1 MTEFRTRH
9 QCHSSRRLRKLWPSR
24 RLRHSDGCPQSPAG
38 HDENTFGQSFDVLAR
53 HWRVGCPEDTLSP
66 KFEDLS
72 LLILSAVRSGS
83 LPPQSKLP
91 YATPQGESNVTRR
104 RNKTV
109 GLASAAAQRVT
120 PPAAAAVQPNVL
132 RRSETPMRNTVP
144 VRPERFAVIA
154 GVTTFPRFTE
164 LWCLWTGVPSW
175 QRLCER
181 YLPRVPPGVY

>member
-1 MTEFRTRH
+1 MDVRNHPLGTMKIHSVRVLTFLPGTGGWAVPKTRSRPNSRT
-9 QCHSSRRLRKLWPSR
+9 
-24 RLRHSDGCPQSPAG
+24 
-38 HDENTFGQSFDVLAR
+38 
-53 HWRVGCPEDTLSP
+53 
-66 KFEDLS
+66 
-72 LLILSAVRSGS
+72 LILSAVRSGS